1 MRTLVC
7 IPTYKEVENIEIV
20 LRRTRAAIPEA
31 DILVL
36 DDNSG
41 DGTAELA
48 EKVAAELG
56 QIEVLRRPGKA
67 GLGAAYRAGF
77 AIGRS
82 RGYDIL
88 CEMDADLS
96 HQPES
101 LPSLV
106 AAVEAGADLAIGSRY
121 VPGGAVP
128 NWPKHRLAISRWGN
142 YYARFALRH
151 SVADSTAGFR
161 AFRRSILETIN
172 HGATTGEGYLVQ
184 IETTYRITHAGG
196 TIVEVPITFNDR
208 ERGTS
213 KMSGWIVVE
222 AMARV
227 TWWGVRDRLALLRHG
242 R

>member
-1 MRTLVC
+1 MRALVC
-7 IPTYKEVENIEIV
+7 IPTYKEIENIEEV
-20 LRRTRAAIPEA
+20 LRRTRLAAPDA

-48 EKVAAELG
+48 EKLGEELG

-77 AIGRS
+77 AVGRQ
-82 RGYDIL
+82 RGYEIL

-101 LPSLV
+101 LPELIRRV
-106 AAVEAGADLAIGSRY
+106 REGADLAIGSRY

-128 NWPKHRLAISRWGN
+128 NWPAHRLAISRWGN
-142 YYARFALRH
+142 SYARFMLGHR
-151 SVADSTAGFR
+151 VTDSTAGFR
-161 AFRRSILETIN
+161 AFR
-172 HGATTGEGYLVQ
+172 TTALSAIDHAHTRGEGYLVQ
-184 IETTYRITHAGG
+184 VETAYKISRIGG
-196 TIVEVPITFNDR
+196 VIVEVPITFRDR

-213 KMSGWIVVE
+213 KMSLRIVGE
-222 AMARV
+222 AMGWV
-227 TWWGVRDRLALLRHG
+227 TVWGIRDRLLHR
-242 R
+242 RRNR